1 MKQLTGIKLLRLTK
15 GLVIFSAILLF
26 LAWGLSISAVVVGE
40 SQEST
45 LMERLNL
52 LELKMEA
59 LERNYEMCCTSQYK
73 AYGVSADLEEVVTRR
88 RELRKLRN
96 RMSEMEEQALR
107 RAEESERA
115 QRELRRIEWRKRYP
129 QER

>member
-1 MKQLTGIKLLRLTK
+1 MKWFKETGLWWL
-15 GLVIFSAILLF
+15 IFFVVALF
-26 LAWGLSISAVVVGE
+26 AGSPYIVGE